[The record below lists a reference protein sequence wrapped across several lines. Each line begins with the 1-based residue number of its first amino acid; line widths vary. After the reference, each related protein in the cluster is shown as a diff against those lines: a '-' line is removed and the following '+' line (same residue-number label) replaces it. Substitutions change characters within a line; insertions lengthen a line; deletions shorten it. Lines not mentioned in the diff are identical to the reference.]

1 MEYFIIENGK
11 QAGPYTIDQLF
22 QKHITSETLV
32 WTNGMTAWTP
42 AWQVGELKYIL
53 NAENATGSVPPPYPG
68 DTTSSPDHEAES
80 PHQGPEGSRTQEQD
94 ATTQEQTGTQAAST
108 NAKQEETPPKKDHS
122 IVLGITLI
130 VFALLCLFA
139 FTCPNKEDHKEA
151 LKAAIIEQLNQE
163 ADSSSDDVFSI
174 GVGILRRMMQEPV
187 VDATLNQVLTVHKYI
202 VFSKGSVS
210 VGGHEYTVSIGLLH
224 KVFPVNNGELTKVLK
239 DATMGNNP
247 ASSSFQSGTDTDD
260 SAGGTDGQSP
270 SQEDDGESSTGE
282 ESTMQGAAPQPNSPQ
297 ATRRLRDKVASTV
310 ADEVKKQVAQQSDS
324 TTSNVVG
331 ALIDEFTTWLKGL

>member
-53 NAENATGSVPPPYPG
+53 NAENTTGSVPPPYPG
-68 DTTSSPDHEAES
+68 DTTSSPGQEAGR
-80 PHQGPEGSRTQEQD
+80 PYQGSEGPRTQKQD
-94 ATTQEQTGTQAAST
+94 ATTQEPTGTQAAST
-108 NAKQEETPPKKDHS
+108 DTKQEGTPPKKGHS
-122 IVLGITLI
+122 IALGTTLI

-151 LKAAIIEQLNQE
+151 LKAAILEQLNQK
-163 ADSSSDDVFSI
+163 ADSSSDDIFSI
-174 GVGILRRMMQEPV
+174 GLGILRQMMQEPV

-202 VFSKGSVS
+202 VFSKGTVN
-210 VGGHEYTVSIGLLH
+210 VGGHEYTVSIGLLR
-224 KVFPVNNGELTKVLK
+224 KVFPVNDGELIEVLK
-239 DATMGNNP
+239 DANTGNHP
-247 ASSSFQSGTDTDD
+247 SPSSFQSGTDTDD
-260 SAGGTDGQSP
+260 SAGGTGGESP
-270 SQEDDGESSTGE
+270 SQEDDEESSTGG
-282 ESTMQGAAPQPNSPQ
+282 ESTMQSATPQSSSPQ
-297 ATRRLRDKVASTV
+297 AARRLRDKVASTV
-310 ADEVKKQVAQQSDS
+310 ADEVKKQVAQESDS